1 MLQNKRIAVVHLVLG
16 VFAAAIVVRAA
27 QVQVWQGKQWQA
39 KATRQHVAASSVP
52 APRGLILDA
61 SGVPLAESRE
71 RVQLSISTPEIRD
84 PKKLARELKRAGLDA
99 SWLARLNDPK
109 RKWVQLPGS
118 FVPNDVASVVSMR
131 GVYSTPV
138 GERVYAA
145 SGGAQ
150 RIIGHANPQ
159 GEGTDGI
166 ELMLDTLLRGTK
178 GTVSLVK
185 DVRGR
190 RFESPDELS
199 ADPLPGHTVSLT
211 INGSL
216 QAITDQALGNAVA
229 RMNADGGDIVVLD
242 PNTGEIRAMASR
254 RRDPLA
260 TAATAIIEPYQ
271 PGSTLKP
278 FTAAALLARG
288 KARVD
293 EVIETYN
300 GTYKTFGRTIHDV
313 HTAPRLSLADVIR
326 FSSNVGIVRF
336 SERLTPRE
344 QYESLRDFGF
354 GSPTGIPYPGE
365 AGGRLRPPSG
375 WSKQSPASLA
385 MGYEISVTPLQL
397 ALAYASIANGGELLE
412 PQLVKEV
419 RDLEGKVVYSST
431 RRVVRRVLTPQGAAQ
446 LRGLLT
452 GVVDS
457 GTAKDAEM
465 STFAVGGKSG
475 TVRGMSKGRYV
486 AGSYTASFVGLFPA
500 ENPQYVII
508 VKLDNP
514 KGSYY
519 GGKTAAPVSKVV
531 LEAAIAARDAAI
543 DRNALTRRR
552 TEPVFASRD
561 SGPRSAADSEKPR
574 QVTVAAGSVDEVG
587 ADSLRDPGE
596 RASVPFIVSLAD
608 RPRSPAAP
616 IRVRPIPDVRG
627 LPLRAAVLT
636 LHESGFRV
644 QVVAGGAGIT
654 VPEAG
659 TSLRTGS
666 IVRLYQPR

>member
-574 QVTVAAGSVDEVG
+574 QVTVAAGAVDEVS
-587 ADSLRDPGE
+587 ADSVRDPGE